1 MRRISSPDLKVLIAA
16 ALTSAAVAV
25 GSSDIVL
32 RALCGMSLVSFLP
45 GYAAMRLLRPQAA
58 FSLSYAIV
66 VVGVSFGLC
75 IAGGLALQLVGAM
88 NSAGWAILLSTVTVA
103 LAVAADRVS
112 MPELPASQIAETP
125 PQTVVATAGVTS
137 KQTALLAA
145 SLLTV
150 GCAFWV
156 ARDAA
161 IARQEFWATEFW
173 MVPRGESP
181 IALTLGVRNR
191 EQAPADYAVE
201 LTLEGDVIAAWR
213 SIRLRPGE
221 SWTTPIDLPVETHAG
236 RRAEAQ
242 LFKNNDRQTVYR
254 RVWADAGRRN

>member
-1 MRRISSPDLKVLIAA
+1 VRRISSPDLKVLIAA

-25 GSSDIVL
+25 GSNDIVL
-32 RALCGMSLVSFLP
+32 CALCGMLLVSFLP

-58 FSLSYAIV
+58 FSLSYAIL

-75 IAGGLALQLVGAM
+75 IAGGLVLHLVGAM
-88 NSAGWAILLSTVTVA
+88 NSVSWAVLLGAVTVG
-103 LAVAADRVS
+103 LAIAADQGSTPV
-112 MPELPASQIAETP
+112 PPASQIAEAP
-125 PQTVVATAGVTS
+125 PKTIVATAGVTS
-137 KQTALLAA
+137 KQIALLAA
-145 SLLTV
+145 SAIAV
-150 GCAFWV
+150 ACAFWV

-173 MVPRGESP
+173 IVPRGESP
-181 IALTLGVRNR
+181 NALTLGVRNR

-201 LTLEGDVIAAWR
+201 LTLEGDVVAAWR